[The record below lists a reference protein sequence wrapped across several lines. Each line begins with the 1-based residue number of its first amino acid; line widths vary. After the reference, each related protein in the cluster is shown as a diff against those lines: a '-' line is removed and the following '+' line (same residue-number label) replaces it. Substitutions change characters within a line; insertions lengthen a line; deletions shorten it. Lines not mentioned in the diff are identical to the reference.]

1 MKAPLVGLF
10 PVTFDLSPRPIDTL
24 DAAGSNVCAMPT
36 FVDSESGLPGR
47 KKLDKPV
54 GKRVIAKP
62 AAPIVTKPAP
72 VKAPK

>member
-1 MKAPLVGLF
+1 
-10 PVTFDLSPRPIDTL
+10 
-24 DAAGSNVCAMPT
+24 MPT

-62 AAPIVTKPAP
+62 AGPIVTKLAP